1 MMWRHGTTCLRIGD
15 NADGREWRLHWLR
28 GNSHGCSAVKAVIDG
43 SGNGVEIVLQDDAR
57 ELERLTILEFEQ
69 WVRGLTDL
77 AREARAET
85 TRRARL
91 SQLPMKR

>member
-1 MMWRHGTTCLRIGD
+1 MGTTCPRIGD
-15 NADGREWRLHWLR
+15 NAGGREWRSGIGLR

>member
-1 MMWRHGTTCLRIGD
+1 
-15 NADGREWRLHWLR
+15 
-28 GNSHGCSAVKAVIDG
+28 VKAVIDG
-43 SGNGVEIVLQDDAR
+43 SGHGVEIVLQDDAR

-85 TRRARL
+85 TRRAKL

>member
-1 MMWRHGTTCLRIGD
+1 M
-15 NADGREWRLHWLR
+15 
-28 GNSHGCSAVKAVIDG
+28 KAVIDG